1 MLYVV
6 YNQDGSLKYTNLNE
20 IITQGSTTTK
30 LLVSVE
36 GYNTSGYTAI
46 AYCILP
52 NGSSSAVEG
61 ELTTDEDTGI
71 TGFEFALTQDETY
84 YYGEL
89 QMSVKLYI
97 AGTDTILFT
106 IPIHLTINKTGFVAN
121 STNIT
126 ITQYSNLIDRIN
138 ESASEYYVDIGLAK
152 KPSRINTN
160 TGQGITQLTNDQ
172 IEALKVG
179 DVVAEYPGFTGY
191 IVNYKNYDT
200 CKMYHANSGSI
211 YEAIYTKSGDTWSF
225 NRMEIGDFNDTR
237 LYRHT
242 LTIVGTFEDS
252 ADTSIVNMFLVN
264 NDSTDINTASLLE
277 EAVGNAVSIRGY
289 FSISETIYRILDSYF
304 DGEIVILFGRNEV
317 IVAKEFYVSSVVD
330 EKDKL

>member
-6 YNQDGSLKYTNLNE
+6 YNHDGSLKYTNLNE

-126 ITQYSNLIDRIN
+126 ITQYTNLVDTLNTLDSEKLDKQTSDGADYVYGVNASSEQVMFALSNAPTNNHIPVYNADGQIKTEAPN
-138 ESASEYYVDIGLAK
+138 NNKDCANKKYVDDYSTLLYKHEIA
-152 KPSRINTN
+152 
-160 TGQGITQLTNDQ
+160 
-172 IEALKVG
+172 IE
-179 DVVAEYPGFTGY
+179 
-191 IVNYKNYDT
+191 
-200 CKMYHANSGSI
+200 
-211 YEAIYTKSGDTWSF
+211 
-225 NRMEIGDFNDTR
+225 GDFNDD
-237 LYRHT
+237 L
-242 LTIVGTFEDS
+242 
-252 ADTSIVNMFLVN
+252 
-264 NDSTDINTASLLE
+264 
-277 EAVGNAVSIRGY
+277 GY
-289 FSISETIYRILDSYF
+289 FNLNVVLITTHADKITLDSQLYNALNDKISVYGYFQTEDYYDDIRCDILDIYENGNNLF
-304 DGEIVILFGRNEV
+304 VI
-317 IVAKEFYVSSVVD
+317 FYVPGEGVLKRLFNTTGSYD
-330 EKDKL
+330 DNHDKL